1 MQKSLSGPR
10 GQKRSLL
17 FIGHGDI
24 VLSELFG
31 TTSEA
36 DLNPIKE
43 HIGRLAK
50 GYNHLD
56 KGLRMQRHHFS
67 SFVEFTTERLD
78 AIRNLTVIQQEAFKE
93 FQDQF
98 QQLYN
103 NAGQNQQ
110 RLILAVSKMQSYF
123 QHLREIDEFRQA
135 VELLLQ
141 GIVTPQLVPKSTL
154 RNTLMDIKAQV

>member
-1 MQKSLSGPR
+1 
-10 GQKRSLL
+10 
-17 FIGHGDI
+17 
-24 VLSELFG
+24 
-31 TTSEA
+31 
-36 DLNPIKE
+36 
-43 HIGRLAK
+43 
-50 GYNHLD
+50 
-56 KGLRMQRHHFS
+56 MQRHYFS
-67 SFVEFTTERLD
+67 TFVEFTTERLD